1 MNLLNKLLAATVAAS
16 ALAVPVVARVESGTP
31 SLIRTAEAHGI
42 TFEYNPSDC
51 NRGGFHGSYSGG
63 TRTIELC
70 YTLADAEAHD
80 TVRHEVWHAI
90 QHCAAVKKG
99 TPFEPVARRGELDP
113 FVRSQLSDQMIVR
126 IKSAN
131 PKDRHRIE
139 LEAFAA
145 AEAYTAA
152 QMIPLVEGWC
162 GV

>member
-1 MNLLNKLLAATVAAS
+1 MNLLRKLLAATVAAS
-16 ALAVPVVARVESGTP
+16 ALAVPAVARVETGTP

-42 TFEYNPSDC
+42 NFEYNPSDC
-51 NRGGFHGSYSGG
+51 NRGSFHGSYSGR

-99 TPFEPVARRGELDP
+99 TPFEPIASLPDLST
-113 FVRSQLSDQMIVR
+113 FVESQLSDEHITG
-126 IKSAN
+126 IKSAY
-131 PKDRHRIE
+131 PKDRWLTE

-145 AEAYTAA
+145 AEAYTAE
-152 QMIPLVEGWC
+152 QMSQLLRGWC
-162 GV
+162 G